1 MSKKYVVLLHLSF
14 WILYSLVPEL
24 PLIFPDRKYPDY
36 YYYYSAASQLLNVL
50 NFYVVYSM
58 ISLDLL
64 NSKKILRNLATVLGV
79 LVFFILIRLVV
90 MIVVDVYLGGLAYQE
105 IKLRFYHV
113 VVEAVNTITFTTM
126 ALLIKFMIDW
136 FNAQRQK
143 AELEAKSKASELAL
157 LRSQINPHFLF
168 NTLNNLYS
176 LVYKQSDEAPS
187 MVMKL
192 SEIMRYMLY
201 EANSDKVMLQKEI
214 DYLKSFIQLNEL
226 RTREGKITSFVI
238 NGDFSSQMI
247 PPMLLIPFVE
257 NAFKHGNKKAGNPA
271 IRIRLD
277 LAGKG
282 LEFDVLNYTDP
293 TRSVTKDKDG
303 GIGLENVRRRLDMI
317 YPGKYELAVETAAAT
332 YHVNLKI
339 NAL

>member
-1 MSKKYVVLLHLSF
+1 M
-14 WILYSLVPEL
+14 
-24 PLIFPDRKYPDY
+24 
-36 YYYYSAASQLLNVL
+36 ASQILNVL
-50 NFYVVYSM
+50 NFYVVYAL

-64 NSKKILRNLATVLGV
+64 NSKKIFRNLLTIGGV

-90 MIVVDVYLGGLAYQE
+90 MIVVDVYLGGFDLQE

-136 FNAQRQK
+136 FRSQK
-143 AELEAKSKASELAL
+143 QKTDLEARSRASELAL

-176 LVYKQSDEAPS
+176 LVYKKSDEAPS
-187 MVMKL
+187 VVMKL

-201 EANSDKVMLQKEI
+201 EANADRVMLQKEI
-214 DYLKSFIQLNEL
+214 DYLSSFIELNEL
-226 RTREGKITSFVI
+226 RLKEGKVTEFTIT
-238 NGDFSSQMI
+238 GDHAGKMV

-257 NAFKHGNKKAGNPA
+257 NAFKHGSKKLRNPA
-271 IRIRLD
+271 IMIRLI
-277 LAGKG
+277 LTEKG
-282 LEFDVLNYTDP
+282 LEFDVINYKEPSQTANKDLN
-293 TRSVTKDKDG
+293 G
-303 GIGLENVRRRLDMI
+303 GIGLENVRRRLEMI
-317 YPGKYELAVETAAAT
+317 YPGNYELLVENDPET

-339 NAL
+339 QTL